1 MKKLLPF
8 FILAVLLAVGCGPAP
23 QAEDSIPQDL
33 EGKRAYLKAKKSELQ
48 ELTRVIATLESQ
60 IDSLDPNLRVEKGQ
74 LVTTISVGRK
84 DFKHYVEI
92 QGSVQADNLVDVTS
106 EAAGRITRLL
116 VKEGDAV
123 SAGQLVAEL
132 DLEQI
137 NKQMAE
143 LEKSLELATT
153 VYQRQSRLWEQN
165 IGSEIQYLEAKN
177 SKERLEKSMETLK
190 FQLEKA
196 NIYAPASGVVEREIL
211 QSGEVA
217 MPGAPIVQILN
228 TNKLKVV
235 VDVPENYLR
244 AVRPGETVEV
254 EFPALDQKQTARVGL
269 IGRTI
274 DPANRT
280 FKVEANISGVNG
292 LLKPNLLAMMLI
304 NDFEEKDV
312 VTVPLETVQQE
323 VSGQKFVFVVGDDTN
338 GKVAKK
344 VYVQTGRSYEGE
356 IVINEGLQGGE
367 ELIMEGARGLVEN
380 AMIQIQE
387 PKTTAS
393 NG

>member
-1 MKKLLPF
+1 MGLL
-8 FILAVLLAVGCGPAP
+8 VTGCGPAP
-23 QAEDSIPQDL
+23 QVENAIPQDL
-33 EGKRAYLKAKKSELQ
+33 EGKRAYLKDKKSELQ
-48 ELTRVIATLESQ
+48 ELTRLIATLESQ
-60 IDSLDPNLRVEKGQ
+60 IDSLDPNRRIEKGQ
-74 LVTTISVGRK
+74 LVTTIPVGRK

-92 QGSVQADNLVDVTS
+92 QGSVQADNLIDVTG
-106 EAAGRITRLL
+106 EAAGRIMRLL

-123 SAGQLVAEL
+123 RAGQLVAEL

-137 NKQMAE
+137 DKQIAE

-153 VYQRQSRLWEQN
+153 VYERQSRLWEQN

-177 SKERLEKSMETLK
+177 NKERLEKSLETLN
-190 FQLEKA
+190 FQLDKA
-196 NIYAPASGVVEREIL
+196 KVYAPASGVVEREVL
-211 QSGEVA
+211 QSGEMA

-228 TNKLKVV
+228 TSRLKVV

-254 EFPALDQKQTARVGL
+254 HFPALDQQQTARVSL
-269 IGRTI
+269 IGSTI

-280 FKVEANISGVNG
+280 FKVEANIAGING

-323 VSGQKFVFVVGDDTN
+323 VSGQKFVYVVGN
-338 GKVAKK
+338 GPEGKVAQKT
-344 VYVQTGRSYEGE
+344 YVQTGRSYEGE
-356 IVINEGLQGGE
+356 IVISKGLLGGE